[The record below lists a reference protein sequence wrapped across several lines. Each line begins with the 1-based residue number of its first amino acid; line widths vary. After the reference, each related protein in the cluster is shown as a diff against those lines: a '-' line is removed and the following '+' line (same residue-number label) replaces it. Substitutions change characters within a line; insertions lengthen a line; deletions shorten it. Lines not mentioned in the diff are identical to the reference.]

1 MGIGGLTFARVKGTG
16 ILPGISVEGLAELTV
31 APSCVV
37 LTRSHMPPLTLP
49 DAKYKAMS
57 KGQLQACPLHL
68 HSGAEQGRW
77 IWGGLTQASMARQ
90 TGHGTYPG
98 RRGGAQ
104 TLLLAMGGPGT
115 GPGSTHSGYQLF
127 GGSRRK
133 GHAPA
138 REEGKMSLPQSP
150 NMPTLPAI
158 GCPPPPVVLT
168 MPFVLAGSQLWAY
181 TQRHGHGH
189 WQLPLAMSS

>member
-16 ILPGISVEGLAELTV
+16 ILPGISVEGLAEGTV

-98 RRGGAQ
+98 RRGGTQ
-104 TLLLAMGGPGT
+104 TLLLAMGGLV
-115 GPGSTHSGYQLF
+115 Q
-127 GGSRRK
+127 
-133 GHAPA
+133 
-138 REEGKMSLPQSP
+138 
-150 NMPTLPAI
+150 
-158 GCPPPPVVLT
+158 
-168 MPFVLAGSQLWAY
+168 VLAALTVGTSCLVAADAKAM
-181 TQRHGHGH
+181 H
-189 WQLPLAMSS
+189 LPGRRAR